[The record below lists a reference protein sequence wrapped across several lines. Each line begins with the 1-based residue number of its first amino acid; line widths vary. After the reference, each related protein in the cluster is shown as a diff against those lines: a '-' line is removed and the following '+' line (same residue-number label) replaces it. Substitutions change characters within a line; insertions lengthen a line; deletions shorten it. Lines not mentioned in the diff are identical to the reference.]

1 MNKRVKVA
9 LKEFP
14 LLTLG
19 TLLVALG
26 VYFFKFP
33 NNFSTGG
40 VTGIAILLSAIFP
53 AVSSSL
59 FASVLNVVFLILGFI
74 VLNRGF
80 GARTVYCSLLF
91 SAMLS
96 GLEWL
101 CPLSGPLTDQPL
113 LELLFAV
120 ILPALGSGILFNM
133 QGSTGGTD
141 ILAMILKKF
150 TNMDIGR
157 ALLYVD
163 VIVAGSTLFLIGIE
177 TGLFSLLGLL
187 MKSVLV
193 DTVIE
198 SINRKKSVI
207 LVTSIPDAVCSFIT
221 QNLKRSATIWDAK
234 GAYTHE
240 TKWVVMSAL
249 TRSQAVIL
257 RRWLKERDPQ
267 AFILITNSSEIF
279 GKGFLRA

>member
-1 MNKRVKVA
+1 MSPRIKTA

-14 LLTLG
+14 MLTIG
-19 TLLVALG
+19 TVLVALG

-40 VTGIAILLSAIFP
+40 VTGLAILLSAVFP
-53 AVSSSL
+53 ISSST
-59 FASVLNVVFLILGFI
+59 FASVLNVAFLILGFI
-74 VLNRGF
+74 VLNKGF
-80 GARTVYCSLLF
+80 GARTIYCSLLF
-91 SAMLS
+91 SALLS

-101 CPLSGPLTDQPL
+101 CPMSAPLTDQPL

-141 ILAMILKKF
+141 ILAMILKKY
-150 TNMDIGR
+150 TSLDIGQ

-163 VIVAGSTLFLIGIE
+163 VIIAGSTLFLINIE

-187 MKSVLV
+187 LKSVLV

-207 LVTSIPDAVCSFIT
+207 LVTSFPEDIAAFIT
-221 QNLKRSATIWDAK
+221 HNLGRSATIWVAK
-234 GAYTHE
+234 GAYSHE

-249 TRSQAVIL
+249 SRSQAVIL
-257 RRWLKERDPQ
+257 RRHLKTVDPQ
-267 AFILITNSSEIF
+267 GFMLITNSSEIF

>member
-1 MNKRVKVA
+1 MNKRIQTA

-14 LLTLG
+14 MLTLG
-19 TLLVALG
+19 TTISAVG
-26 VYFFKFP
+26 IYFFKFP

-40 VTGIAILLSAIFP
+40 VTGMAILLSNLFP
-53 AVSSSL
+53 NISSSL
-59 FASVLNVVFLILGFI
+59 FASVLNIVCLVLGFL

-80 GARTVYCSLLF
+80 GTRTIYCSLLF
-91 SAMLS
+91 SGLLT

-101 CPLSGPLTDQPL
+101 FPMSGPLTDQPL
-113 LELLFAV
+113 LELFFAV

-150 TNMDIGR
+150 TNLDIGR
-157 ALLYVD
+157 ALLCVD
-163 VIVAGSTLFLIGIE
+163 VLIAASTLFLINIK

-187 MKSVLV
+187 LKSVLV

-207 LVTSIPDAVCSFIT
+207 LVTSFPDEVAQFIT
-221 QNLKRSATIWDAK
+221 SNLHRSATIWEAK
-234 GAYTHE
+234 GAYSQE

-249 TRSQAVIL
+249 SRSQAVIL
-257 RRWLKERDPQ
+257 RRWLKEIDPHS
-267 AFILITNSSEIF
+267 FVLITNSSEIF
-279 GKGFLRA
+279 GKGFLRG

>member
-1 MNKRVKVA
+1 MNTRVKTA

-19 TLLVALG
+19 TVLVALG

-40 VTGIAILLSAIFP
+40 VTGIAILLSAVFP
-53 AVSSSL
+53 AVSSST
-59 FASVLNVVFLILGFI
+59 FASILNILFLILGFL
-74 VLNRGF
+74 VLNKGF
-80 GARTVYCSLLF
+80 GVRTIYCSLLF
-91 SAMLS
+91 SALLS

-101 CPLSGPLTDQPL
+101 CPMSAPFTDQPL

-150 TNMDIGR
+150 TNIDIGR

-163 VIVAGSTLFLIGIE
+163 VIVAGSTLFLINIQ

-187 MKSVLV
+187 LKSVLV

-207 LVTSIPDAVCSFIT
+207 LVTSKPDEVSTFIT
-221 QNLKRSATIWDAK
+221 NNLHRSATIWEAK
-234 GAYTHE
+234 GAYSHE

-249 TRSQAVIL
+249 SRSQAVIL
-257 RRWLKERDPQ
+257 RRWLKELDPH
-267 AFILITNSSEIF
+267 AFIMITNSSEIF

>member
-1 MNKRVKVA
+1 MDSRIKTA

-14 LLTLG
+14 MLTLG
-19 TLLVALG
+19 TVLSAAG
-26 VYFFKFP
+26 IYFFKFP

-40 VTGIAILLSAIFP
+40 VTGMAILLSAIFP
-53 AVSSSL
+53 NISSSS
-59 FASVLNVVFLILGFI
+59 FAAVLNVAFLILGFC
-74 VLNRGF
+74 VLNKGF
-80 GARTVYCSLLF
+80 GIRTIYCSLLF
-91 SAMLS
+91 SGLLA

-101 CPLSGPLTDQPL
+101 VPLSAPLTEQPM
-113 LELLFAV
+113 LELFFAV

-150 TNMDIGR
+150 TNLDIGQ

-163 VIVAGSTLFLIGIE
+163 VIIAGSTLFLIGIE

-187 MKSVLV
+187 LKSVLV

-207 LVTSIPDAVCSFIT
+207 LVTTFPEEIAFFIT
-221 QNLKRSATIWDAK
+221 HNLGRSATIWEAK
-234 GAYTHE
+234 GAYTQE
-240 TKWVVMSAL
+240 TKWVVLSAL
-249 TRSQAVIL
+249 SRSQAVIL
-257 RRWLKERDPQ
+257 RRHLKTVDPHG
-267 AFILITNSSEIF
+267 FMLVTNSSEIF

>member
-1 MNKRVKVA
+1 MNNRVKLA

-19 TLLVALG
+19 TALVAFG

-53 AVSSSL
+53 AVSASL

-91 SAMLS
+91 SALLS

-101 CPLSGPLTDQPL
+101 CPLSGPLTHQPL

-150 TNMDIGR
+150 TNVDIGR

-163 VIVAGSTLFLIGIE
+163 VVVAGSTLFLIGIE

-187 MKSVLV
+187 LKSVLV

-207 LVTSIPDAVCSFIT
+207 LVTSLPEEVSDFIT
-221 QNLKRSATIWDAK
+221 HNLKRSATIWEAK
-234 GAYTHE
+234 GAYSHE

-249 TRSQAVIL
+249 SRSQAVIL